1 MSDLHND
8 GGHGDSIAAWTSVTI
23 IMVAFAIGT
32 AGVWFGAEGAAW
44 GEPAVWGSVVLA
56 AIGIIAG
63 PVMSKLGFGV
73 HGNKSNS

>member
-32 AGVWFGAEGAAW
+32 AGVWFANDLLT
-44 GEPAVWGSVVLA
+44 WGSVALA
-56 AIGIIAG
+56 AVGIIAG
-63 PVMSKLGFGV
+63 PVLSKLGFGV
-73 HGNKSNS
+73 HGKKSNS

>member
-32 AGVWFGAEGAAW
+32 AGVWFANETLI
-44 GEPAVWGSVVLA
+44 WGSVALA
-56 AIGIIAG
+56 AVGIVAG
-63 PVMSKLGFGV
+63 PVLSKLGFGV
-73 HGNKSNS
+73 HGKKSNN